1 MAKVIYVDD
10 DGNQKVLREG
20 NIESWDVM
28 LRTDYFAT
36 KLWQVDDIEM
46 RMKETGYTVT
56 PERVK
61 AVLDEGGKWWGLTD
75 CSDDWYVI
83 DDVITSALGDPDTEP
98 C

>member
-1 MAKVIYVDD
+1 MSKVIYVDD
-10 DGNQKVLREG
+10 NGNQTVLRDGDIREF
-20 NIESWDVM
+20 DV
-28 LRTDYFAT
+28 LFRPDYFAT

-46 RMKETGYTVT
+46 RMMDTGYTVT

-83 DDVITSALGDPDTEP
+83 DDVITIALGEPDTEP

>member
-1 MAKVIYVDD
+1 MAKVIYVGD
-10 DGNQKVLREG
+10 DGKQEVLREG
-20 NIESWDVM
+20 NIEKWDVM
-28 LRTDYFAT
+28 FRPDYFAT

-46 RMKETGYTVT
+46 RMMETGYTVT

-83 DDVITSALGDPDTEP
+83 DDVITIALGEPDTEP